1 MIGVALQ
8 KLVYKLKGEGDNV
21 AATIERR
28 NQMDE
33 LVDRY
38 SGAPGE
44 IEADDK
50 LSQRWLKEF
59 LEQGELAAIKLAIEH
74 SYSTLN

>member
-74 SYSTLN
+74 SFSTLN